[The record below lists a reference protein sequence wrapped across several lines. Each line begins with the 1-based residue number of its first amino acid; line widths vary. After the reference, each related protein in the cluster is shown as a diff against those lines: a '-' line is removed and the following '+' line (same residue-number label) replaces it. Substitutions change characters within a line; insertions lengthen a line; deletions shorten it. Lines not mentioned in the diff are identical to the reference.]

1 MKNKILK
8 FLFAVVLCEGAGI
21 IGAFFTTPAI
31 GSWYATLT
39 KPSFNPPNWIFAP
52 VWTLLFFL
60 MGVAL
65 YLIFQEKSKGKNIQT
80 ALLVFFQQLALN
92 VLWSALFFGMQ
103 NPKLAFVEII
113 VLWFAILMA
122 IFYFA
127 KISKIAAW
135 LLVPY
140 ILWVS
145 FAGYLNYSIW
155 QISAHVP
162 GQVACTTE
170 AMLCP
175 DGSAVGRTGPNCEFA
190 LCPLNNISIEIPKQI
205 VTEFYQGYLKVI
217 NGRSGALAVKEY
229 IKDSNDLEE
238 NYKERLLEEK
248 VRLADPVIW
257 ASDAP
262 PENNFKVSNIVVND
276 SIALADVTFPPLWP
290 NHKLRVSLFL
300 INNEWKISS
309 VEDIG
314 EN

>member
-8 FLFAVVLCEGAGI
+8 FLFAVLLCEGAGI

-31 GSWYATLT
+31 GSWYATLA

-65 YLIFQEKSKGKNIQT
+65 YLVFQEKSKGKNIQT

-103 NPKLAFVEII
+103 NPKLAFAEII
-113 VLWFAILMA
+113 VLWFAILMV
-122 IFYFA
+122 IFYLA
-127 KISKIAAW
+127 KISKTAAW

-155 QISAHVP
+155 QISAHAP
-162 GQVACTTE
+162 GQVACTME
-170 AMLCP
+170 AKLCL

-190 LCPLNNISIEIPKQI
+190 LCP
-205 VTEFYQGYLKVI
+205 
-217 NGRSGALAVKEY
+217 
-229 IKDSNDLEE
+229 
-238 NYKERLLEEK
+238 
-248 VRLADPVIW
+248 
-257 ASDAP
+257 P
-262 PENNFKVSNIVVND
+262 PIDN
-276 SIALADVTFPPLWP
+276 
-290 NHKLRVSLFL
+290 
-300 INNEWKISS
+300 
-309 VEDIG
+309 G
-314 EN
+314 ENGILPFDSGVEGVVTLGPTCPVMREGDNSCADKPYATNIQVIAVGSPNSSPFATVESDKQGKYKIMLPSGEYALQPVGGEVMPRCETKEITIEPAKIIEVNLSCDTGIR